1 MTVHSDKTKEKLV
14 VRELLSKP
22 IEVREWIVTVDKKKM
37 GPLFKKDLKAIEQAI
52 SGWSNEDKIRY
63 RDQAASQGK
72 ITLKVEDGRQFEI
85 PSSLFTIEEVKKTT
99 SVREY
104 TPNVIEPSFGIGR
117 ILYSLIEHCFWV
129 RSEDIDRCVLSF
141 PPIIAPVKCLL
152 VPLSNNSAFD
162 PIIDKLSSEL
172 RRLGISYKVD
182 DSSAAI
188 GRRYSRND
196 ELGTPFG
203 ITVDFQTVLDGSLTL
218 RERDTT
224 KQIRAPEKEILRVVK
239 ELSEGLIS
247 WDDVLKDFPTFD
259 KQITDIPGITDLYIR
274 E

>member
-1 MTVHSDKTKEKLV
+1 M
-14 VRELLSKP
+14 
-22 IEVREWIVTVDKKKM
+22 
-37 GPLFKKDLKAIEQAI
+37 
-52 SGWSNEDKIRY
+52 
-63 RDQAASQGK
+63 
-72 ITLKVEDGRQFEI
+72 
-85 PSSLFTIEEVKKTT
+85 
-99 SVREY
+99 
-104 TPNVIEPSFGIGR
+104 
-117 ILYSLIEHCFWV
+117 
-129 RSEDIDRCVLSF
+129 
-141 PPIIAPVKCLL
+141 
-152 VPLSNNSAFD
+152 
-162 PIIDKLSSEL
+162 

-203 ITVDFQTVLDGSLTL
+203 ITVDFQTVLDGRYVLKTDLLCFILYSLTL

>member
-1 MTVHSDKTKEKLV
+1 M
-14 VRELLSKP
+14 SKP

-99 SVREY
+99 SGTFLCPYYLILTFQVREY

-129 RSEDIDRCVLSF
+129 RSEDIDRCVSSF
-141 PPIIAPVKCLL
+141 VNI
-152 VPLSNNSAFD
+152 
-162 PIIDKLSSEL
+162 
-172 RRLGISYKVD
+172 
-182 DSSAAI
+182 
-188 GRRYSRND
+188 
-196 ELGTPFG
+196 
-203 ITVDFQTVLDGSLTL
+203 
-218 RERDTT
+218 
-224 KQIRAPEKEILRVVK
+224 
-239 ELSEGLIS
+239 
-247 WDDVLKDFPTFD
+247 
-259 KQITDIPGITDLYIR
+259 
-274 E
+274 